1 MNVWVVAGNLG
12 RAAEVKTLASGV
24 TVVSFALALS
34 EHIKG
39 EKVTTWVDCSWF
51 GDRAPKV
58 APYLT
63 QGAKIT
69 VTGRAGHRVWSKD
82 GESKGTLTMMV
93 NDVTLQGDR
102 GGTADA
108 APRAAAPA
116 SRPAATPSARPPAA
130 PSDGAFSNDDDI
142 PF

>member
-1 MNVWVVAGNLG
+1 MNVWTIAGNLG
-12 RAAEVKTLASGV
+12 RPAEVKTLPSGV

-58 APYLT
+58 APYMG
-63 QGAKIT
+63 QGAKVT
-69 VTGRAGHRVWSKD
+69 VTGRAGQRVWSKD

-93 NDVTLQGDR
+93 NDVTLQGDK
-102 GGTADA
+102 GGPTD

-116 SRPAATPSARPPAA
+116 SRPAATPAARQPAA
-130 PSDGAFSNDDDI
+130 PPASGFSDDDDI